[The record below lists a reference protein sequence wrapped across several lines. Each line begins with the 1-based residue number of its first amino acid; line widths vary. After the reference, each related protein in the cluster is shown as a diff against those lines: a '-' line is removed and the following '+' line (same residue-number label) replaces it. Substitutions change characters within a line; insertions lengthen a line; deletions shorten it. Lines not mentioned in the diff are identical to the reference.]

1 MGTYLYIVQILLGI
15 ALIVLVL
22 LQTKGAGLSGVFGGQ
37 DVYASRTRRGI
48 EKTLFNAT
56 IVVAVVFFLIS
67 LVSVMI
73 SG

>member
-1 MGTYLYIVQILLGI
+1 MGTYLYLAQILLGI

-37 DVYASRTRRGI
+37 DVYAQRTRRGI
-48 EKTLFNAT
+48 EKTLFQAT
-56 IVVAVVFFLIS
+56 IVVAVVFFVIS

>member
-1 MGTYLYIVQILLGI
+1 MSTYLYVVQILLAI

-22 LQTKGAGLSGVFGGQ
+22 VQTKGSGLSGVFGQ
-37 DVYASRTRRGI
+37 DTSVYHTRRGL

-56 IVVAVVFFLIS
+56 IGVSVAFFLIS
-67 LVSVMI
+67 LISVMI

>member
-22 LQTKGAGLSGVFGGQ
+22 LQTRGAGLSGVFGQ
-37 DVYASRTRRGI
+37 DTTIYRTRRGL
-48 EKTLFNAT
+48 ERTLFHAT
-56 IVVAVVFFLIS
+56 IIVGAAFFIVS
-67 LVSVMI
+67 IISVMV

>member
-1 MGTYLYIVQILLGI
+1 MGTYLYLAQILLAI

-37 DVYASRTRRGI
+37 DVYATRTRRGV
-48 EKTLFNAT
+48 EKTLYNAT
-56 IVVAVVFFLIS
+56 IGVAVVFFVIS

>member
-37 DVYASRTRRGI
+37 DVYATRTRRGL
-48 EKTLFNAT
+48 EKMLFNAT
-56 IVVAVVFFLIS
+56 IGVAVAFFLVS
-67 LVSVMI
+67 LASVMI

>member
-1 MGTYLYIVQILLGI
+1 MGTYLYIVQIILGI

-37 DVYASRTRRGI
+37 DVYATRTRRGV
-48 EKTLFNAT
+48 EKTLFQAT
-56 IVVAVVFFLIS
+56 IVVSILFFLVS
-67 LVSVMI
+67 LISVMI

>member
-1 MGTYLYIVQILLGI
+1 MGTYLYIAQILLGI
-15 ALIVLVL
+15 GLIVLVL
-22 LQTKGAGLSGVFGGQ
+22 LQTKGTGLSGVFGGQ
-37 DVYASRTRRGI
+37 DAYAARTRRGV

-56 IVVAVVFFLIS
+56 IVVAAAFFLIS

>member
-1 MGTYLYIVQILLGI
+1 MGTYLYIAQILLGI

-22 LQTKGAGLSGVFGGQ
+22 LQTKGAGLSGVFGQ
-37 DVYASRTRRGI
+37 DTAIYRTRRGL

-56 IVVAVVFFLIS
+56 IVVAVAFFLIS
-67 LVSVMI
+67 LISVMV

>member
-1 MGTYLYIVQILLGI
+1 MGTYLYLAQILLGI

-37 DVYASRTRRGI
+37 DAYVTRTRRGL
-48 EKTLFNAT
+48 EKTMFNAT
-56 IVVAVVFFLIS
+56 IAVAVVFFLIS

>member
-37 DVYASRTRRGI
+37 DVYATRTRRGL

-56 IVVAVVFFLIS
+56 IGVAVAFFLVS

>member
-1 MGTYLYIVQILLGI
+1 MATYLFIVQILLGI

-22 LQTKGAGLSGVFGGQ
+22 VQTKGSGLSGVFGQ
-37 DVYASRTRRGI
+37 DTAVYRTRRGL

-56 IVVAVVFFLIS
+56 IVLSVAFFLIS
-67 LVSVMI
+67 LLTVMI

>member
-1 MGTYLYIVQILLGI
+1 MATYFFIVQILLGI

-22 LQTKGAGLSGVFGGQ
+22 VQTKGSGLSGVFGQ
-37 DVYASRTRRGI
+37 DTAVYRTRRGL

-56 IVVAVVFFLIS
+56 IAVSVVFFLVS
-67 LVSVMI
+67 LLTVMI